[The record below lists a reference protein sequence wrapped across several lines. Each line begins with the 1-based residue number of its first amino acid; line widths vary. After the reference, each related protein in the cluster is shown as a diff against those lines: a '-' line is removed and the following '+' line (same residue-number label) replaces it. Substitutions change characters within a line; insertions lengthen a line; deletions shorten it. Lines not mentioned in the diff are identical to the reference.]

1 MAFLRTILGRTT
13 TTSKLLNPLNQQ
25 QANQFSIGQQLF
37 VWGQRKKNQ
46 VDKNFKI
53 YKPVTPAIR
62 HLRLPRNDHL
72 HKGRCYLPLTLPKK
86 KTGGRNNSG
95 RITTRHIGGG
105 HKQRLRMVDF
115 HRNLSGPQLV
125 VRIEYDPG
133 RSAHIALIKHV
144 QSGALSYILAPLN
157 LRPGQI
163 VQSFKTGI
171 PKDLLNSSNSILDQP
186 TPEANPAGQPS
197 TVASQGVGELISA
210 KEVSNSTLTL
220 GLLRTLTIKPGNYL
234 PIRLIPAGTTIHA
247 ISLKPDGKASLVRS
261 AGTFAKVVS
270 LGHHHRKTKA
280 SSKQAS
286 SVQQQQQQQ
295 QQQQSTGAQEQKT
308 DQRDL
313 HDLQDHQGDY
323 AQIKLQSGEIR
334 FVHMDACAAIGSVSN
349 PHWQGRKLGKAG
361 RVRWLGRRPRVR
373 GVAMNKVDHPLG
385 GGRGKSKS
393 NKQPVSPAGLKAKGL
408 RTRRPG
414 PRGNQMVVK
423 QRPKGK
429 HVGK

>member
-1 MAFLRTILGRTT
+1 MSSTT
-13 TTSKLLNPLNQQ
+13 HTT
-25 QANQFSIGQQLF
+25 
-37 VWGQRKKNQ
+37 
-46 VDKNFKI
+46 
-53 YKPVTPAIR
+53 
-62 HLRLPRNDHL
+62 
-72 HKGRCYLPLTLPKK
+72 KK
-86 KTGGRNNSG
+86 KTGGRNNTG
-95 RITTRHIGGG
+95 RITVRHLGGG
-105 HKQRLRMVDF
+105 HKQRLRTIDF
-115 HRNLSGPQLV
+115 HRNLAGPQEV

-133 RSAHIALIKHV
+133 RSAHIALIKH
-144 QSGALSYILAPLN
+144 
-157 LRPGQI
+157 
-163 VQSFKTGI
+163 SFKKGI
-171 PKDLLNSSNSILDQP
+171 PRDLISSSNSILDEP
-186 TPEANPAGQPS
+186 TPTPTS
-197 TVASQGVGELISA
+197 TKTEPGSNTKPETDVISA
-210 KEVSNSTLTL
+210 KEVSTSTLTL

-280 SSKQAS
+280 PKHKEKHTST
-286 SVQQQQQQQ
+286 VQQQQQQGQ
-295 QQQQSTGAQEQKT
+295 DT
-308 DQRDL
+308 DQPDL

-393 NKQPVSPAGLKAKGL
+393 NKQPVSPAGLKSKGL

-414 PRGNQMVVK
+414 LEVIKWSSNNVLKENMSANKNTRITQT
-423 QRPKGK
+423 
-429 HVGK
+429 